1 MFSPNPKNDPLLA
14 AIKGV
19 IAENDKHRDAVDL
32 VNHYFQITDK
42 RQLPHNLHAQYDKM
56 LSESTVIAEKITKS
70 TPMGDVIRDF
80 EKSDAPQFEGK
91 SMEKR
96 RQMAIAAKMAMNEA
110 LKGNQHKIDANKNG
124 KVDAQDFKM
133 LRKDMTAEE
142 IMKEAIFNLSEK
154 DSLSEAEVNFLMEL
168 DVTDTDVMNSPLYDR
183 AVKSVKDPRKI
194 QIGQE
199 VEGLGTFKKGDT
211 IFSRVKEKLASEKIT
226 QGAAETEAD
235 RIRQRLTKFNPP
247 VYEPAGVPDDTT
259 RVQYSP
265 TTSGQAAITG
275 RGYGEAGVEDH
286 VGPTAAGVAT
296 QQEIQRKNRLLSLT
310 KESFTGKK
318 NFSEEVKYKV
328 KKGDTLYDL
337 AKEYGT
343 TVDAI
348 AKASGV
354 KDKNKISID
363 QELVIPGQ
371 AAPPQAAPPV
381 ARYID
386 SGRDFEVIK
395 QQRPVN
401 TITVPSADGE
411 RLIPIS
417 VDAARGE
424 EPPRFKPPVFAPA
437 NLPPD
442 KFNPPVYDPAGVPT
456 GMRPRNA
463 RPANVTARPDTQT
476 GAGANFGQTDTS
488 PPLPPLPR
496 ARPTPK
502 SPTPPVPVDANTVR
516 DSQKR
521 YALDM
526 FKNVANAADFDG
538 EKFVNDLTSR
548 YNLKVEPRDVPYDAL
563 KIQSSDDTKS
573 ILAQSLGISYPE
585 LTRILGRSK
594 APVTATP
601 DTQTGAGGDYSQ
613 VVKSTKPESGLT
625 TRNVTTVP
633 VDKYGNLIPTGP
645 EAAAKAKSAWRA
657 GEIDAWTKPQWKAP
671 ARTSNP
677 LTGPNG
683 MTGTSGRAVA
693 SAAFSRGA
701 ADADAAV
708 RQAAAQNSS
717 AFSRGA
723 ADADAAVAYSRGA
736 ADADAAVRQAAAQR
750 TVDSTTAALAANDR
764 GSNMTSSA
772 ASIEA
777 QKLAKRIAT
786 KTLEAQRNE
795 IIKVPANSYQPETR
809 AAQEYRID
817 NIGREVA
824 KRSEENKKRTDLQT
838 NLNTYVNR

>member
-42 RQLPHNLHAQYDKM
+42 RQLPHNLHSQYDKM
-56 LSESTVIAEKITKS
+56 LSESKVIAEKITKS
-70 TPMGDVIRDF
+70 TPMRDVIRDF

-142 IMKEAIFNLSEK
+142 IMMEAIFNLSEK
-154 DSLSEAEVNFLMEL
+154 DSLSEAEVNFLM
-168 DVTDTDVMNSPLYDR
+168 D
-183 AVKSVKDPRKI
+183 I
-194 QIGQE
+194 
-199 VEGLGTFKKGDT
+199 
-211 IFSRVKEKLASEKIT
+211 
-226 QGAAETEAD
+226 
-235 RIRQRLTKFNPP
+235 
-247 VYEPAGVPDDTT
+247 
-259 RVQYSP
+259 
-265 TTSGQAAITG
+265 
-275 RGYGEAGVEDH
+275 
-286 VGPTAAGVAT
+286 
-296 QQEIQRKNRLLSLT
+296 
-310 KESFTGKK
+310 
-318 NFSEEVKYKV
+318 FSEEVKYKV

-354 KDKNKISID
+354 KNKNKISID

-371 AAPPQAAPPV
+371 AAPIPDEPSSSKAPIPATMSPKIDATRKGSNSFPTATIDGQTYKTVPDIATATHVSFNKSNPKGPANRGRYAPPV
-381 ARYID
+381 
-386 SGRDFEVIK
+386 
-395 QQRPVN
+395 
-401 TITVPSADGE
+401 
-411 RLIPIS
+411 L
-417 VDAARGE
+417 VDKT
-424 EPPRFKPPVFAPA
+424 P
-437 NLPPD
+437 
-442 KFNPPVYDPAGVPT
+442 
-456 GMRPRNA
+456 
-463 RPANVTARPDTQT
+463 VTARPDTQT
-476 GAGANFGQTDTS
+476 GAGAKFGQTDTS
-488 PPLPPLPR
+488 PPSPPLPR
-496 ARPTPK
+496 TRPTPK

-538 EKFVNDLTSR
+538 EKFVDDLTSR
-548 YNLKVEPRDVPYDAL
+548 YNSKVEPRDVKYDAL

-573 ILAQSLGISYPE
+573 ILAQSLGIPYPE

-601 DTQTGAGGDYSQ
+601 DKQTGAGGDYSQ
-613 VVKSTKPESGLT
+613 AVKSTKPASGLT

-633 VDKYGNLIPTGP
+633 VDKYGNLTPRTSTDP
-645 EAAAKAKSAWRA
+645 VAAAKATAAQA
-657 GEIDAWTKPQWKAP
+657 GAEADALQRQFQTRKTASDLAIFRKADSQSMAGIKPSSQMP
-671 ARTSNP
+671 
-677 LTGPNG
+677 
-683 MTGTSGRAVA
+683 
-693 SAAFSRGA
+693 SAAYSRGA

-708 RQAAAQNSS
+708 RKAAAQNTS

-723 ADADAAVAYSRGA
+723 SDANAAVAYSRGA
-736 ADADAAVRQAAAQR
+736 ADADAAVRKYDAQNSAAASRGASDANAAVRQAAAQR
-750 TVDSTTAALAANDR
+750 TVDSTTAALSANDR

-777 QKLAKRIAT
+777 QRLASRIAT
-786 KTLEAQRNE
+786 KKLEAQKNE

-809 AAQEYRID
+809 AAQLYRID
-817 NIGREVA
+817 NIGREVTKRREEGA
-824 KRSEENKKRTDLQT
+824 KKTDLQT

>member
-19 IAENDKHRDAVDL
+19 IAVNDKHRDAVDR
-32 VNHYFQITDK
+32 VNHHFQITDK
-42 RQLPHNLHAQYDKM
+42 RQLPHNLHADYDKM

-133 LRKDMTAEE
+133 LRNKNMTAEE

-154 DSLSEAEVNFLMEL
+154 DSLSEAEVNFLMDLMYEQEL
-168 DVTDTDVMNSPLYDR
+168 KPIMPSMIATGADKYSSLDINKLKR
-183 AVKSVKDPRKI
+183 KDYIP
-194 QIGQE
+194 
-199 VEGLGTFKKGDT
+199 GLMG
-211 IFSRVKEKLASEKIT
+211 AM
-226 QGAAETEAD
+226 AAE
-235 RIRQRLTKFNPP
+235 L
-247 VYEPAGVPDDTT
+247 GLDTT
-259 RVQYSP
+259 
-265 TTSGQAAITG
+265 
-275 RGYGEAGVEDH
+275 
-286 VGPTAAGVAT
+286 AGVAAA
-296 QQEIQRKNRLLSLT
+296 IK
-310 KESFTGKK
+310 
-318 NFSEEVKYKV
+318 EEVRHKV

-354 KDKNKISID
+354 KNKNKLSID

-371 AAPPQAAPPV
+371 AAPIAAEPPSSKAPIPATMSPEIAASRKGSNIPSNATIDGQTYNTVPDIATSSHVSLNKSNPKGPANRGRYAPPV
-381 ARYID
+381 
-386 SGRDFEVIK
+386 
-395 QQRPVN
+395 
-401 TITVPSADGE
+401 
-411 RLIPIS
+411 L
-417 VDAARGE
+417 VDKT
-424 EPPRFKPPVFAPA
+424 P
-437 NLPPD
+437 
-442 KFNPPVYDPAGVPT
+442 
-456 GMRPRNA
+456 
-463 RPANVTARPDTQT
+463 VTARPDTQT
-476 GAGANFGQTDTS
+476 GAGAKFGQTDTS
-488 PPLPPLPR
+488 PR
-496 ARPTPK
+496 G
-502 SPTPPVPVDANTVR
+502 PVPVDAKTVR

-526 FKNVANAADFDG
+526 FRNVANAADFDG

-548 YNLKVEPRDVPYDAL
+548 YNSKVEPRDVKYDAL

-573 ILAQSLGISYPE
+573 ILAQSLGIPYPE

-613 VVKSTKPESGLT
+613 AVKSTKPASGLT
-625 TRNVTTVP
+625 TRKVTTVP
-633 VDKYGNLIPTGP
+633 VDKYGNLMPTDP
-645 EAAAKAKSAWRA
+645 VAAAKATADQA
-657 GEIDAWTKPQWKAP
+657 GAKADALQRQFQTRKTASDLAIFRKADSQSMAGITP
-671 ARTSNP
+671 SSQMP
-677 LTGPNG
+677 
-683 MTGTSGRAVA
+683 
-693 SAAFSRGA
+693 SAAYSRGA
-701 ADADAAV
+701 ADA
-708 RQAAAQNSS
+708 N
-717 AFSRGA
+717 
-723 ADADAAVAYSRGA
+723 AAVAYSRGA
-736 ADADAAVRQAAAQR
+736 ADADAAVRKYAAQNSAAASRGASDANAAIRQAAAQR

-809 AAQEYRID
+809 AAQLYRID
-817 NIGREVA
+817 NIGREVD
-824 KRSEENKKRTDLQT
+824 KRREERTKRTDLQT